1 MTADFDDDDATDN
14 EDDFDMSLSDESL
27 DDLID
32 DDDLLEEGD
41 DSLPS
46 DPKER
51 AARSLEIRRAIE
63 ARLEARRMERD
74 LDYLDLDDDL
84 DDL

>member
-1 MTADFDDDDATDN
+1 MTAEFEDDDPTDS

-27 DDLID
+27 DDLLD
-32 DDDLLEEGD
+32 DDDLLEDD

-63 ARLEARRMERD
+63 ARLEARRMQRD